1 VSAKRVDDRTPWS
14 KNNTINA
21 IIGSLTF
28 SSLAD
33 VKQEF
38 LRGMLERLTHRTL
51 RSIYKE
57 INDDALSSK
66 HYRFTD

>member
-1 VSAKRVDDRTPWS
+1 MSAKRVDDRTPWS